1 MARNFIDRC
10 FEAVAPVHAVR
21 RSAARTALQFLNS
34 GYGNYGANLTKKS
47 MRGWEY
53 HGGSSKEDIEDNI
66 DVLRQRSRDA
76 YMGVPVAASALKTLR
91 TNVVAGGLMP
101 APQIDGAFLG
111 LSAEQTEELQEK
123 IIREFSLWADTPE
136 CDMDGLGNFYKLQQ
150 LAYLGYGDISDS
162 TWWGDEVTPKQFA
175 EDLDKLGAV
184 SEITVRINSGGG
196 DVFAAQTI
204 GNLLEQ
210 HPANVVARIDGLCA
224 SSATIVAC
232 HCDRVVAANDSTYMV
247 HPVRL
252 GLLGYYDA
260 TTMQQYLNALDTIKE
275 NIISLY
281 AKKTGRDKEE
291 VTGWMDA
298 TSWWT
303 GQEAKDNGFVDE
315 LVEDVETP
323 VVENR
328 NGVLFVNSVNMHL
341 PFDKAPTFMQNSLA
355 APTAAGRFVNK
366 PGAMKPGVQHEEVQ
380 NMEIKTADDLRQAYP
395 ALVDQIEQAAADRA
409 TNEERER
416 IRDIEEMALPG
427 SEEITA
433 EAKFT
438 KPVSASD
445 YAKAAM
451 KRAKEQGNEY
461 LNNAKTDAKNSGAGT
476 VENTPPA
483 GKTDEFLDAIKSVGQ
498 NAQKK

>member
-1 MARNFIDRC
+1 M
-10 FEAVAPVHAVR
+10 
-21 RSAARTALQFLNS
+21 
-34 GYGNYGANLTKKS
+34 
-47 MRGWEY
+47 
-53 HGGSSKEDIEDNI
+53 SKPFWKFQN
-66 DVLRQRSRDA
+66 
-76 YMGVPVAASALKTLR
+76 
-91 TNVVAGGLMP
+91 VAGGR
-101 APQIDGAFLG
+101 
-111 LSAEQTEELQEK
+111 AEL
-123 IIREFSLWADTPE
+123 L
-136 CDMDGLGNFYKLQQ
+136 L
-150 LAYLGYGDISDS
+150 YGDISDS

-175 EDLDKLGAV
+175 EDMDKLGAV

-328 NGVLFVNSVNMHL
+328 DGVLFVNSVNMHL

>member
-1 MARNFIDRC
+1 MPENKKFWKFC
-10 FEAVAPVHAVR
+10 NQV
-21 RSAARTALQFLNS
+21 
-34 GYGNYGANLTKKS
+34 GNT
-47 MRGWEY
+47 
-53 HGGSSKEDIEDNI
+53 
-66 DVLRQRSRDA
+66 V
-76 YMGVPVAASALKTLR
+76 
-91 TNVVAGGLMP
+91 
-101 APQIDGAFLG
+101 
-111 LSAEQTEELQEK
+111 EL
-123 IIREFSLWADTPE
+123 L
-136 CDMDGLGNFYKLQQ
+136 L
-150 LAYLGYGDISDS
+150 YGDISQTS
-162 TWWGDEVTPKQFA
+162 WWGDEVTPRQFA
-175 EDLDKLGAV
+175 EELAGLGALDKIV
-184 SEITVRINSGGG
+184 VRINSGGG

-291 VTGWMDA
+291 VTGQ
-298 TSWWT
+298 
-303 GQEAKDNGFVDE
+303 GQRLCGRACGGCGNAGGGKPRRRFVRE
-315 LVEDVETP
+315 QREYAPAFRQGT
-323 VVENR
+323 
-328 NGVLFVNSVNMHL
+328 HL
-341 PFDKAPTFMQNSLA
+341 HAEQFGSTHRRR
-355 APTAAGRFVNK
+355 TFVNK

>member
-1 MARNFIDRC
+1 MPKKFWQFRNQ
-10 FEAVAPVHAVR
+10 
-21 RSAARTALQFLNS
+21 AA
-34 GYGNYGANLTKKS
+34 G
-47 MRGWEY
+47 
-53 HGGSSKEDIEDNI
+53 
-66 DVLRQRSRDA
+66 
-76 YMGVPVAASALKTLR
+76 
-91 TNVVAGGLMP
+91 
-101 APQIDGAFLG
+101 
-111 LSAEQTEELQEK
+111 SAEL
-123 IIREFSLWADTPE
+123 L
-136 CDMDGLGNFYKLQQ
+136 L
-150 LAYLGYGDISDS
+150 YGDISDS
-162 TWWGDEVTPKQFA
+162 SWWGDEVTPKTFA
-175 EDLDKLGAV
+175 DELNALGALT
-184 SEITVRINSGGG
+184 SLTVRINSGGG

-210 HPANVVARIDGLCA
+210 HTAQVTARIDGLCA
-224 SSATIVAC
+224 SAATIIAC
-232 HCDRVVAANDSTYMV
+232 HCDKVVAANDSTYMI
-247 HPVRL
+247 HPVRM
-252 GLLGYYDA
+252 GIFDFADA
-260 TTMQQYLNALDTIKE
+260 VTLQQYIGALNTIRE
-275 NIISLY
+275 NILNLY
-281 AKKTGRDKEE
+281 TKKTGREKDE
-291 VTGWMDA
+291 VAAWMDA

-303 GQEAKDNGFVDE
+303 GEEAKTNGFVDE

-328 NGVLFVNSVNMHL
+328 DGVLFVNSVNMHL